1 MRIKST
7 STILMFGLL
16 FASPAMAGLGTMH
29 AHDET
34 KNCRSL
40 VTLKNPPKSQWKA
53 EFAKCM
59 ADPKNY

>member
-1 MRIKST
+1 
-7 STILMFGLL
+7 MFGLL

-29 AHDET
+29 VHDET